1 MNPLGSAGSGSFN
14 PVTPLSRQ
22 AASIARGEI
31 PSPRVTV
38 GSPGAPGLP
47 SAGALLQQAVED
59 HPFQPGLASRHAEVV
74 RQNTGVE
81 SLKELQRQ
89 DTGRALT
96 RLEDLKRAAL
106 ASGGADEG
114 QARMKDK
121 LFHLSLG
128 LAFASG
134 PGRLSDE
141 SETGLAS
148 ALAALQPQNEGR
160 RAATAADVAC
170 VVMAFVQAE
179 GGPAMGDDRVELML
193 AILQRTLPPDEGLRV
208 HATQALKLAIGRSLS
223 QAGGVPQDGKQA
235 ASGEASQKEPL
246 EPAFKAQWNRHAGP
260 FVTAYQH
267 HDKPSLAHAIE
278 AWCEKTFPNG
288 MDTDD
293 LSHVFQKI
301 EALSVAPPAGALDRV
316 NALAGLIKAQGGA
329 AMPQDKAACLVDL
342 LRKGNFE
349 RMEMEVLASHL
360 GTVVGASAGPAA
372 SPLNRAILGLPP
384 GQGGGIYRPSWLGDW
399 PRGQNAAFRTAY
411 DASFAKARAAPTAAQ
426 LQGKATREAQ
436 GRALPQGVRDAI
448 ATVWNGGLS
457 GPQDLKSLRNATMSM
472 GLTQRL
478 EGGEQGDQ
486 GVQRNV
492 VQAAFNRFS
501 AGGDALSHSAEGR
514 ERLAAQV
521 QAMTAGLCD
530 AFGPDLV
537 AGYAMQAAQSAS
549 RQGTAA
555 PAPWLVAVFAGLGS
569 AETASVGGDAAILGS
584 QGVPVRSQEVSI
596 RDSVKSLM
604 YVSEGEGKLPPAW
617 ATALSGALNGT
628 TPAKLSS

>member
-1 MNPLGSAGSGSFN
+1 MNPLGSAGSVSLK
-14 PVTPLSRQ
+14 PVTPPSGQ
-22 AASIARGEI
+22 VASIARGEI
-31 PSPRVTV
+31 TRPRVTV

-59 HPFQPGLASRHAEVV
+59 DPFQPGLASRHAEVV

-89 DTGRALT
+89 DTDRALT
-96 RLEDLKRAAL
+96 LLEDLKQAAR

-128 LAFASG
+128 LAYASG
-134 PGRLSDE
+134 PGRLSDR

-148 ALAALQPQNEGR
+148 ALAALQPQKEGD
-160 RAATAADVAC
+160 RAASAADVAC

-193 AILQRTLPPDEGLRV
+193 AILQRALPPDEGLRV
-208 HATQALKLAIGRSLS
+208 HATQALKLALGRSLT
-223 QAGGVPQDGKQA
+223 QAASVPQDGKQA

-246 EPAFKAQWNRHAGP
+246 DPAFKAQWNRHAG
-260 FVTAYQH
+260 VLSTAAEH
-267 HDKPSLAHAIE
+267 IDSPSLANAIE
-278 AWCEKTFPNG
+278 SWCKDTWPAG
-288 MDTDD
+288 METAD
-293 LSHVFQKI
+293 LSFVFQKI
-301 EALSVAPPAGALDRV
+301 EAINAPPAGALDRV

-329 AMPQDKAACLVDL
+329 AMPEDKAACLVDL

-360 GTVVGASAGPAA
+360 GTVVGASASPAA
-372 SPLNRAILGLPP
+372 SPLHRAIHGSSSGL
-384 GQGGGIYRPSWLGDW
+384 GGGIYRPSWLGDW

-411 DASFAKARAAPTAAQ
+411 DASFAKARKLPTAAL
-426 LQGKATREAQ
+426 LQQRIAAREAQ
-436 GRALPQGVRDAI
+436 DKALPQGVRDAI

-457 GPQDLKSLRNATMSM
+457 GVENPQSLRAETMRM

-478 EGGEQGDQ
+478 EGGDQGDQ
-486 GVQRNV
+486 GGQRNV

-501 AGGDALSHSAEGR
+501 AGDDALSHSAEGR

-596 RDSVKSLM
+596 RESVKNMISI
-604 YVSEGEGKLPPAW
+604 SEREGNLPQAW
-617 ATALSGALNGT
+617 GTALSGALNPIS
-628 TPAKLSS
+628 PAKL

>member
-1 MNPLGSAGSGSFN
+1 
-14 PVTPLSRQ
+14 
-22 AASIARGEI
+22 
-31 PSPRVTV
+31 
-38 GSPGAPGLP
+38 
-47 SAGALLQQAVED
+47 
-59 HPFQPGLASRHAEVV
+59 
-74 RQNTGVE
+74 
-81 SLKELQRQ
+81 
-89 DTGRALT
+89 
-96 RLEDLKRAAL
+96 
-106 ASGGADEG
+106 
-114 QARMKDK
+114 MKDD
-121 LFHLSLG
+121 LFHISLR
-128 LAFASG
+128 LAYASG
-134 PGRLSDE
+134 PGRLSDR

-148 ALAALQPQNEGR
+148 ALAALQPQKEGD
-160 RAATAADVAC
+160 RAASAADVAS
-170 VVMAFVQAE
+170 VVMAFVHAE
-179 GGPAMGDDRVELML
+179 GGPDMGDDRVQLMR
-193 AILQRTLPPDEGLRV
+193 AILQSALPEDGGLRV
-208 HATQALKLAIGRSLS
+208 HATQALKLALGRSLS

-246 EPAFKAQWNRHAGP
+246 EPAYKAQWNRHAGL

-267 HDKPSLAHAIE
+267 HDKPSLAPAIE
-278 AWCEKTFPNG
+278 AWCEKTWPDG
-288 MDTDD
+288 MDTGN
-293 LSHVFQKI
+293 LSQVFQKI
-301 EALSVAPPAGALDRV
+301 EAINAPPAGALDRV
-316 NALAGLIKAQGGA
+316 NALAGLIEAQGGA
-329 AMPQDKAACLVDL
+329 AMPEDKAACLVDL

-372 SPLNRAILGLPP
+372 SPLHRAILGLPP

-436 GRALPQGVRDAI
+436 DRALPQGVRDAVG
-448 ATVWNGGLS
+448 TVWNGGLS
-457 GPQDLKSLRNATMSM
+457 GPQDLQSLRKETMSM
-472 GLTQRL
+472 GLAQMVD
-478 EGGEQGDQ
+478 GGEQGGQ

-501 AGGDALSHSAEGR
+501 AGDDALSRSAEGR
-514 ERLAAQV
+514 QRLAAQV
-521 QAMTAGLCD
+521 QAMTAGLCE
-530 AFGPDLV
+530 AFGPDRV

-596 RDSVKSLM
+596 RESVKSLM

-617 ATALSGALNGT
+617 GSALSGALNGT
-628 TPAKLSS
+628 TPAKL